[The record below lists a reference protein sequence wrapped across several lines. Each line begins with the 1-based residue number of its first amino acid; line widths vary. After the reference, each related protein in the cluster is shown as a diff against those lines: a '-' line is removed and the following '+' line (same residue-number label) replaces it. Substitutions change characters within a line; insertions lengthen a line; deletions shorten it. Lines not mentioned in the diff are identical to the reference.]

1 MSTNAPELSCVAGE
15 NCEGKALLAPSA
27 TLPVGVVVAL
37 VVWAVL
43 VLGESTSRAKIV
55 ISSDGIPHIK
65 SFQSKIVFF
74 SVNCFG
80 KRQDAAIHPKL
91 PNNGVTLFKNYIAK

>member
-1 MSTNAPELSCVAGE
+1 MNTNAIVLSSVTGE

-43 VLGESTSRAKIV
+43 VLGESI
-55 ISSDGIPHIK
+55 
-65 SFQSKIVFF
+65 
-74 SVNCFG
+74 
-80 KRQDAAIHPKL
+80 
-91 PNNGVTLFKNYIAK
+91 